1 MNQSMIRGTA
11 DRKRPIVVMNEET
24 DAFVMVARTRNAM
37 RAAGW
42 SQAEIAQATD
52 AMMYG
57 VEVHLYDVVCALCEV
72 V

>member
-11 DRKRPIVVMNEET
+11 DRKRPVVVLNEET
-24 DAFVMVARTRNAM
+24 DAFVMVARARNAM

-57 VEVHLYDVVCALCEV
+57 DEVHLYDVVCALCEV